1 MRIATGIDLTDIAPF
16 ARLLDRHGGRFLD
29 RVYTPREQ
37 ERCGQDVTLLACLFA
52 AKEAVA
58 KVLGTGLNYLA
69 PTGVD
74 LREMEIIADGP
85 RGPAWVRLHGAAR
98 TRADA
103 LELREWSVSLAH
115 SRTYAL
121 AMAIAWSG
129 IGEAERAS
137 PSQETSCSTQWC
149 AA

>member
-1 MRIATGIDLTDIAPF
+1 MPISTGIDLTDIAPF

-29 RVYTPREQ
+29 RIYTRREQ
-37 ERCGQDVTLLACLFA
+37 ERCGQDAALLACLFA

-69 PTGVD
+69 ASGVD

-85 RGPAWVRLHGAAR
+85 RGPAQLCLYGAAQL
-98 TRADA
+98 RADE
-103 LELREWSVSLAH
+103 LELREWSVSFAH

-121 AMAIAWSG
+121 AMV
-129 IGEAERAS
+129 IGWPGPGRGREGAARPERS
-137 PSQETSCSTQWC
+137 SSL
-149 AA
+149 

>member
-1 MRIATGIDLTDIAPF
+1 MHIATGIDLTDIAPF

-29 RVYTPREQ
+29 CVYTPREQ
-37 ERCGQDVTLLACLFA
+37 ERCGQDVRLLACLFA

-69 PTGVD
+69 TSGVD
-74 LREMEIIADGP
+74 LREMEIIADSL
-85 RGPAWVRLHGAAR
+85 RGLARVHLYGAAR
-98 TRADA
+98 RRADE

-129 IGEAERAS
+129 IEESGRAR
-137 PSQETSCSTQWC
+137 PSQDTSCSTRWC

>member
-1 MRIATGIDLTDIAPF
+1 MLRTGVDIIEIERVRAAIDA
-16 ARLLDRHGGRFLD
+16 HGERFLR
-29 RVYTPREQ
+29 RVYTEA
-37 ERCGQDVTLLACLFA
+37 ELACCGDRVESLAARFA

-85 RGPAWVRLHGAAR
+85 RGPAWVRLYGAAR
-98 TRADA
+98 TRADE

-137 PSQETSCSTQWC
+137 PSQETSCSTRWC